1 MKHSINQKPVSF
13 FITAPLPCPY
23 LDGKVERRIV
33 TELNGIDA
41 SSTHD
46 TLSRVG
52 FRRSHSL
59 VYTPVCHKCDACHAV
74 RTITD
79 EFQPSSSQRRVL
91 KSNLDMIAE
100 EKETRAT
107 SEQYELF
114 SRYQESR
121 HTGGDMATMD
131 FYDYQ
136 ALVEETPV
144 DSTLIEFRTSE
155 GILVAGCLADIMAD
169 GISAVYSFF
178 DPKMRQRSLGTYM
191 ILWLIGRAK
200 QLGLP
205 YAYLGYWIGGNQK
218 MAYKDKFRPLE
229 YYAGE
234 SWKQFSDSMIEN
246 GLEPAAE

>member
-1 MKHSINQKPVSF
+1 MKHSITQRPVSF

-33 TELNGIDA
+33 TELSGVDA
-41 SSTHD
+41 ASLHD

-59 VYTPVCHKCDACHAV
+59 VYTPVCHGCTACHAV
-74 RTITD
+74 RSIAQSF
-79 EFQPSSSQRRVL
+79 EPSTSQRRVQ
-91 KSNLDMIAE
+91 KANTDIIIE
-100 EKETRAT
+100 ERDHWAT
-107 SEQYELF
+107 AEQYELF

-144 DSTLIEFRTSE
+144 DSSLIEFRLPD
-155 GILVAGCLADIMAD
+155 GKLVGGCLIDLMAD

-178 DPKMRQRSLGTYM
+178 DPKLRQRSLGTFM
-191 ILWLIGRAK
+191 ILWLIERAK
-200 QLGLP
+200 QLDLP
-205 YAYLGYWIGGNQK
+205 YVYLGYWIGGSQK
-218 MAYKDKFRPLE
+218 MAYKDKFQPLE
-229 YYAGE
+229 YYTQDGWKLFADAMMTTE
-234 SWKQFSDSMIEN
+234 SES
-246 GLEPAAE
+246 AAE